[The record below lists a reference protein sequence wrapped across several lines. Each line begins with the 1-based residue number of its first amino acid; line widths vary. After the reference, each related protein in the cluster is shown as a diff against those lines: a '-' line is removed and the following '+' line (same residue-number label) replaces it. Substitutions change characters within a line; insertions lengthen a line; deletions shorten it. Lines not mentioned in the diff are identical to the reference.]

1 MALKIIL
8 VTGGAK
14 SGKSSF
20 VLDKASGVA
29 GKKAFIATA
38 EALDDEMKERINR
51 HKAER
56 GDAWETFEEPL
67 NISKVLSGTRD
78 KYSVIL
84 IDCLTLWLSNAMHQT
99 KDTEK
104 VINEFID
111 ELHKSKDLSPITP
124 HLSQV
129 YIVSNEVGMGIVPEN
144 GLAREFRDL
153 AGSLNQRVAEISDEV
168 YLVVAGIPMKI
179 K

>member
-1 MALKIIL
+1 MKSKIIFIL
-8 VTGGAK
+8 GGAK

-20 VLDKASGVA
+20 ALTHASGVK

-38 EALDDEMKERINR
+38 EALDGEMNERIKR

-56 GDAWETFEEPL
+56 GDEWDTYEEPV
-67 NISKVLSGTRD
+67 NVSKILSGTRD
-78 KYSVIL
+78 KYSVVL
-84 IDCLTLWLSNAMHQT
+84 IDCLTLWLSNTMHHI

-104 VINEFID
+104 AINEFID
-111 ELHKSKDLSPITP
+111 ELHRSRDQ
-124 HLSQV
+124 SQV
-129 YIVSNEVGMGIVPEN
+129 YMVSNEVGTGIVPEN

-153 AGSLNQRVAEISDEV
+153 AGNLNQKIAGISDEV
-168 YLVVAGIPMKI
+168 YLVVAGIPVKI